1 MRRLALAAVTLALI
15 GGGLTA
21 CSSDKERWCEHDAT
35 DTVVDNSYCEKNTPG
50 YEWEEASSG
59 TKVKTKKSKS
69 STSSKSK

>member
-50 YEWEEASSG
+50 YEWEEGSSS
-59 TKVKTKKSKS
+59 TKVKTKKTSK
-69 STSSKSK
+69 SSKSK